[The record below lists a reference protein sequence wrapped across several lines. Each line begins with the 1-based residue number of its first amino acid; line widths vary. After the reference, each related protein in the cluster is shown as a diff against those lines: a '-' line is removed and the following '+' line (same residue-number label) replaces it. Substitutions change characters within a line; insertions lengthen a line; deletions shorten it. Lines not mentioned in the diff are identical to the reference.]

1 MSKFE
6 DLKEFISIAKES
18 GARKLEYEMKDKKF
32 LVSFEN
38 EGQIIM
44 PNMAAPMAM
53 AAPAPN
59 MGGSASSAR
68 DEGLIEI
75 TSPFVGTFY
84 RSSSPTADPF
94 IKVGDRIENGKVL
107 CIVEAMKIM
116 NEIEAEVS
124 GEVVEVCVE
133 NETYV
138 EYGQALFKIRP

>member
-1 MSKFE
+1 MSKFD
-6 DLKEFISIAKES
+6 DLKEFLNIAKDS

-38 EGQIIM
+38 EGAVVVPSM
-44 PNMAAPMAM
+44 PTMAHGMAPAAASATPAAPV
-53 AAPAPN
+53 
-59 MGGSASSAR
+59 
-68 DEGLIEI
+68 DDGLIEV

-84 RSSSPTADPF
+84 RSSSPTADAF
-94 IKVGDRIENGKVL
+94 VKVGDKISNGKVL

-124 GEVVEVCVE
+124 GEIVEVCVE

-138 EYGQALFKIRP
+138 EFGQTLFKVKP

>member
-6 DLKEFISIAKES
+6 DLKEFINIAKDS

-38 EGQIIM
+38 EGQVIM
-44 PNMAAPMAM
+44 PAMGAPVAAAPVAASA
-53 AAPAPN
+53 AAP
-59 MGGSASSAR
+59 SASEA
-68 DEGLIEI
+68 GLIEI

-94 IKVGDRIENGKVL
+94 VKVGDRIENGKVL

-116 NEIEAEVS
+116 NEIEAETS
-124 GEVVEVCVE
+124 GEIVEVCVE

>member
-1 MSKFE
+1 MSKFS
-6 DLKEFISIAKES
+6 DLKEFINIAKES

-38 EGQIIM
+38 EGAVVV
-44 PNMAAPMAM
+44 PNMAHAM
-53 AAPAPN
+53 PAAAPVAA
-59 MGGSASSAR
+59 SASSAPAV
-68 DEGLIEI
+68 DDGLIEV

-94 IKVGDRIENGKVL
+94 VKVGDRVSNGKVL

-116 NEIEAEVS
+116 NEIEAEIA
-124 GEVVEVCVE
+124 GEIVEVCVE

-138 EYGQALFKIRP
+138 EFGQALFKIKP